1 MSPLSRALFLKQ
13 CIAYG
18 TLIGLAPYATFAAP
32 ISAADDF
39 YKRIVDANGKEVDKL
54 IDALTPEITNVRRR
68 LGFDMANLAAAYC
81 EPTSGYYQKNTL
93 VPYMEKIV
101 RALIQAQHEDGT
113 LDLGNLASPPDT
125 AFILEPLCAGAT
137 ILSSNSS
144 PALSNVKASL
154 RQFITKAGEAMR
166 TGGIHTPNHRWVVS
180 GALAK
185 INALYPNPGYV
196 KRIDEWLSEGVYC
209 DSEGNY
215 LERSMIYSEV
225 IDRSLITMASL
236 LKRPKLLEPVRRN
249 LNLVYY
255 HTEPNGDLV
264 SFDSRRQD
272 QYQTINLL
280 NHHYFQD
287 YMYMAIQDKNPE
299 FAAMA
304 AFIASMPHFDE
315 LVLKDLL
322 PYYLEEPLFKQA
334 APSPKSL
341 PVTYEKFFKAT
352 NLVRIRRNETTTTLF
367 GGTDFPLL
375 IASGRAN
382 SPNIFAFR
390 KGKAILN
397 YLRLST
403 DFFSTGYFHSEG
415 ITKVG
420 NKYVLQRTIE
430 APYYQ
435 PLPAQYKKPDGN
447 YKHSPSTDGRFWNK
461 MDFEHRPKSNI
472 NKLAVTVSVEEKNGT
487 NTLAFSVTGIT
498 GVRVVI
504 ELCFNEGGRLT
515 GVKKLD
521 DGTDNYALESGTGEY
536 KAGGD
541 SINFGPGT
549 FQHTKLTGLEGEL
562 YATHFGT
569 LRTPGLHVYMTGLT
583 PFTHTITIG

>member
-1 MSPLSRALFLKQ
+1 MPQLSRALFLKQ

-18 TLIGLAPYATFAAP
+18 TLVGLAPYASIAAP
-32 ISAADDF
+32 LPIADDF
-39 YKRIVDANGKEVDKL
+39 YKKIVDANGKEVAKL
-54 IDALTPEITNVRRR
+54 ILALTPEITAVRRR
-68 LGFDMANLAAAYC
+68 LGFDMANLSAAYC
-81 EPTSGYYQKNTL
+81 EPTSVYYQKNTL

-101 RALIQAQHEDGT
+101 RALLKSQHEDGT
-113 LDLGNLASPPDT
+113 LDLGNLSSPPDT
-125 AFILEPLCAGAT
+125 AFIMEPLCAGAT
-137 ILSSNSS
+137 ILNTNSND
-144 PALSNVKASL
+144 ALTGVKSL
-154 RQFITKAGEAMR
+154 LKQFIVKAGEAMR

-185 INALYPNPGYV
+185 INALYPNAGYV

-264 SFDSRRQD
+264 STASRRQD

-287 YMYMAIQDKNPE
+287 YTFMAIHDKNPE
-299 FAAMA
+299 FAAIA
-304 AFIASMPHFDE
+304 EFIKSMPGFDE
-315 LVLKDLL
+315 LIGKDLL
-322 PYYLEEPLFKQA
+322 AYYLEEPIFKQA
-334 APSPKSL
+334 VPSPKSP
-341 PVTYEKFFKAT
+341 PVTYERFFKET
-352 NLVRIRRNETTTTLF
+352 NLVRIRRNDTTTTLF
-367 GGTDFPLL
+367 GGTDFPIV

-415 ITKVG
+415 IRKIG

-435 PLPAQYKKPDGN
+435 PLPAQYKKPNGD

-472 NKLAVTVSVEEKNGT
+472 NKLTVTVSVEEANGS
-487 NTLAFSVTGIT
+487 NTLAFSVTGVT
-498 GVRVVI
+498 GVRVVV
-504 ELCFNEGGRLT
+504 ELCFGEGGKLK

-521 DGTDNYALESGTGEY
+521 GEPENYALESGSGTYSIGS
-536 KAGGD
+536 D
-541 SINFGPGT
+541 SIQFGPGT

-562 YATHFGT
+562 YGTHFGT
-569 LRTPGLHVYMTGLT
+569 LRTPGQHVYLTGLT